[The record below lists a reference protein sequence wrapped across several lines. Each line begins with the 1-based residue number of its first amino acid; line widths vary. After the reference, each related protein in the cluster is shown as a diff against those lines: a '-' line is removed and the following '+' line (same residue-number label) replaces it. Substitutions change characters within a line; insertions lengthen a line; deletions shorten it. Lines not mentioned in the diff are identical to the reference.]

1 MKPSRRRLALRA
13 AIVKAGIGAAGVGK
27 VFPSPDQANR
37 LSQKKPARVPSRP
50 GGERKKRVR
59 HGEKRRKLLALDL
72 TKEKTQISPV

>member
-1 MKPSRRRLALRA
+1 
-13 AIVKAGIGAAGVGK
+13 
-27 VFPSPDQANR
+27 
-37 LSQKKPARVPSRP
+37 VPSRP